1 MRHAMIIEM
10 GRAALTSMHRG
21 RLRLRTVLLLGMLVP
36 LVGVGGLA
44 GVVAGERWAARDAS
58 DELAEDDPA
67 EDLTGRLT
75 PFVAVVGAA
84 LLIAASIAP
93 RLLL

>member
-1 MRHAMIIEM
+1 MT
-10 GRAALTSMHRG
+10 LTSPAPTPLDVAVAAG
-21 RLRLRTVLLLGMLVP
+21 AWWLVAAAVVGAVIALAVYLRWLGVALRP
-36 LVGVGGLA
+36 
-44 GVVAGERWAARDAS
+44 AS
-58 DELAEDDPA
+58 DDRAEDDPA

-75 PFVAVVGAA
+75 PFVAVAGAA